1 MSVESEFLMLGKKT
15 PKKPNT
21 FKHYNSTHAFFFFS
35 RITNSGSVDCDF
47 TPYIWSYLLNSL

>member
-1 MSVESEFLMLGKKT
+1 MLVESEFLMLEKKNPKKT
-15 PKKPNT
+15 QYIQALQFYT
-21 FKHYNSTHAFFFFS
+21 CFFFSS